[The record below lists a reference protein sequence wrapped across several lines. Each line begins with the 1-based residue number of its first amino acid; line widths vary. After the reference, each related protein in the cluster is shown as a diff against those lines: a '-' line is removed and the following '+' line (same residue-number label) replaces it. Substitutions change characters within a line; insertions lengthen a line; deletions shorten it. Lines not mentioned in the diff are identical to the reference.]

1 VSDHSDL
8 DHFLKSLD
16 KMLDSIGVI
25 VHTVRCKIRVEQ
37 EIANGTNKLKED
49 FSAPE
54 KPAATS
60 SVGGQVGPEQFL
72 QGTAR
77 EKSRSTQE
85 TEKVLVRGG
94 RMETKNNG

>member
-1 VSDHSDL
+1 MSDHRDL
-8 DHFLKSLD
+8 EHFLKSLD

-37 EIANGTNKLKED
+37 EIANGTNKLKEE

-60 SVGGQVGPEQFL
+60 VVSGQGGPEQLL
-72 QGTAR
+72 QGTTR
-77 EKSRSTQE
+77 EKSRLTQE
-85 TEKVLVRGG
+85 AEKVLVRGG
-94 RMETKNNG
+94 RMEAKKNG